1 MHVGRRTAIG
11 AAAGLMLAPGFAK
24 AAGSGSSGFS
34 KNFLWGVATSGHQT
48 EGNNSSSDYWWME
61 NANPTL
67 FKEPSGDA
75 VNSFLLWEHDLD
87 IVKSLGLN
95 TYRFSIEWSRI
106 EPEEGLI
113 SVAML
118 DHYRQIL
125 DGCQQRGLK
134 AVVSFNHFACPRW
147 FAAKGGWSN
156 PDAPQLFARYCAIA
170 ARALAAGMSHAC
182 TMNEPNL
189 ATIMAWIGLPR
200 TFYDAHS
207 KMLHA
212 AGRALGVTNFS
223 GGFMLAQEEFA
234 AMIPIMGAA
243 HQAARAAIK
252 AVRPDLPVGLT
263 LAISDDQAAG
273 GNARRDQK
281 RREAYEP
288 WFKFAENDDF
298 IGVQNYD
305 RTVFGKD
312 GILPPPKN
320 AARNYRGVEVYPQSL
335 SGAVEYAHKATGKP
349 ILVTEHGVG
358 SDDDTLRGRLI
369 REALAGLQ
377 DSIARGTPV
386 IGYIHWSLLD
396 NYEWYSGFDPKF
408 GLVRVDRQNFQ
419 RSIKPSALILKKIA
433 ETGTA

>member
-1 MHVGRRTAIG
+1 MQVGRRTALG
-11 AAAGLMLAPGFAK
+11 AAAGLMLAPGFTK
-24 AAGSGSSGFS
+24 AAGGGPPRFS
-34 KNFLWGVATSGHQT
+34 KNFLWGAATSGHQT

-61 NANPTL
+61 NTHPTM

-75 VNSFLLWEHDLD
+75 VNSFMLWEHDLD

-95 TYRFSIEWSRI
+95 TYRFSLEWSRI
-106 EPEEGLI
+106 EPEEGQV
-113 SVAML
+113 SAAML
-118 DHYRQIL
+118 DHYRRIM
-125 DGCQQRGLK
+125 DGCQHRGLK
-134 AVVSFNHFACPRW
+134 AVVSFNHFSCPRW

-156 PDAPQLFARYCAIA
+156 PDAPRLFARYCDIA

-189 ATIMAWIGLPR
+189 ATIMAWIGLPQ
-200 TFYDAHS
+200 TFYEAHS
-207 KMLHA
+207 KMLQA

-223 GGFMLAQEEFA
+223 GGFMLAREEFA
-234 AMIPIMGAA
+234 PMIPIMGAA

-288 WFKFAENDDF
+288 WFEFAENDDF

-335 SGAVEYAHKATGKP
+335 SGAVEYAYKATGKP

-369 REALAGLQ
+369 REALLGLQ
-377 DSIARGTPV
+377 DSVARGTPV

-396 NYEWYSGFDPKF
+396 NYEWYSGFAPKF
-408 GLVRVDRQNFQ
+408 GLVRVDRQNFK
-419 RSIKPSALILKKIA
+419 RSVKPSALILKDIA
-433 ETGTA
+433 ESNRA